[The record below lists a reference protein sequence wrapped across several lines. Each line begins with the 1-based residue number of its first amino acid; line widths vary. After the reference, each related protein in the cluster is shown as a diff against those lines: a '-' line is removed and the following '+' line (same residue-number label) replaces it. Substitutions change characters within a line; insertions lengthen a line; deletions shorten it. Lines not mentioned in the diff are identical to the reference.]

1 MAKDINSKDFLKEVE
16 ELTSSLRR
24 DIEAKH
30 RDIDPSPKAIKERR
44 KRVLG
49 GDFEYF
55 VYTYFPHHMWLDE
68 GQTPSEFQQY
78 FMDWFPEAIALENGW
93 KNWFVAP
100 RGEGKSTL
108 GVKLAPV
115 YVAVLA
121 LLQDETVCNELGL
134 IKPDLF
140 IDYAILFGAEA
151 KMPAKT
157 LEVVKTELLNNGN
170 LMLDFPEVCQTSPV
184 WKIGEFVTAQGVRF
198 ESRGADQSV
207 RGAFHGASRPKLL
220 LADDIITDKEARSA
234 TERDSRWAF
243 LEAAVQYL
251 GPPDGSVKFLGVNT
265 VLNSDDPISRAE
277 HAPGHLVHRFKAIS
291 QFPERMDLWEQCRE
305 LMLYKDKEFE
315 KKAAAKGR
323 AVSKEE
329 KPSFKFWLK
338 NKRQM
343 SKAAKTS
350 WPSVRSLYDL
360 MVMWASN
367 KREFNREMQGI
378 AKSDEEQIFYRF
390 ETWVNRL
397 NLWTPYGACDPSMGK
412 TASADPSALLVGFWA
427 KELGQLHLEYES
439 RKVRGPSRLLKDLI
453 KLQIEYNCL
462 VWGFENNN
470 AFDFMRQTYIKDALD
485 QGVALPLRGIT
496 ATVPQEE
503 RIEGLEPFVINEP
516 AQILFH
522 PRRSRLLMDELE
534 NWPEKQSNHHYDLSC
549 ALTLLWM
556 IASTGA
562 GGIPKVR
569 SKKVTKSIGGY
580 HV

>member
-1 MAKDINSKDFLKEVE
+1 MGDLNNKEFLAEIE
-16 ELTSSLRR
+16 QITAGLRL
-24 DIEAKH
+24 DIEAKQ
-30 RDIDPSPKAIKERR
+30 RDMDTSPEAIKARR
-44 KRVLG
+44 QRVLG

-68 GQTPSEFQQY
+68 GQKPSEFQSY
-78 FMDWFPEAIALENGW
+78 FMNWFPEALKLTNGW

-108 GVKLAPV
+108 GVKIAPM

-121 LLQDETVCNELGL
+121 LLQDDDVCKELDL
-134 IKPDLF
+134 AKPDIF
-140 IDYAILFGAEA
+140 IDYTILFGAEA

-157 LEVVKTELLNNGN
+157 LEVVKTELLQNNN
-170 LMLDFPEVCQTSPV
+170 LMLDFPEVCQGSPV

-198 ESRGADQSV
+198 ESRGAEQSV

-220 LADDIITDKEARSA
+220 MADDIITDKEARSA

-251 GPPDGSVKFLGVNT
+251 GPPDGTVKFLGVNT

-277 HAPGHLVHRFKAIS
+277 HAPGHLVHRFKAIGN
-291 QFPERMDLWEQCRE
+291 FPERMDLWEECRE
-305 LMLYKDKEFE
+305 LMIYKDKEFE
-315 KKAAAKGR
+315 KKAAAKGQ
-323 AVSKEE
+323 AVAKQD

-343 SKAAKTS
+343 SKGAKTS

-378 AKSDEEQIFYRF
+378 AKADDEMIFHPMEF
-390 ETWVNRL
+390 WVHLPRI
-397 NLWTPYGACDPSMGK
+397 WTPYGACDPSMGR
-412 TASADPSALLVGFWA
+412 TAGADPSALLVGLFC
-427 KELGQLHLEYES
+427 KELSQLHLEYES
-439 RKVRGPSRLLKDLI
+439 RKVRGPSKLLNDLI
-453 KLQIEYNCL
+453 RLQREYKCL

-470 AFDFMRQTYIKDALD
+470 AFEYMRQDYVKRGIEE
-485 QGVALPLRGIT
+485 GVPLPLRGIT
-496 ATVPQEE
+496 ATVSQEE
-503 RIEGLEPFVINEP
+503 RIEGLEPYVTNQP

-522 PRRSRLLMDELE
+522 SKTPLLIDELE

-549 ALTLLWM
+549 CLTILWM

-569 SKKVTKSIGGY
+569 STKVTKSIGGY